1 MKTIVVLGAGYAGLK
16 TVIALQKKLH
26 KEVKIILV
34 DQNPYHYET
43 MRLYEVASGSYPYTR
58 MSYQLSDVL
67 DKDMTEL
74 IVDRV
79 EKINIK
85 EKNVELKNH
94 APLSYDYLVVG
105 LGWVLNDMGI
115 QGAKENALPMS
126 NVKEAQAIR
135 DHIYAE
141 MKAYREDKDKKHLS
155 IVICGAGFQAIEL
168 AGALAEARP
177 RFAKMAGADAKD
189 ITIKMLD
196 GSPVLLPM
204 FQGKLLDYALG
215 LVKKNSIEIINPAFV
230 QGVSDHSVS
239 YKTKDSDEIKEI
251 QAGTRIWMMGFS
263 GSPVIEASGFK
274 NRRGRVMVSD
284 HLTAPESDDIYL
296 LGDVSSVMVPG
307 KKWPW
312 PNTAQ
317 MALSM
322 ANYAAKDIRSRINGQ
337 ARPSKY
343 VYHDL
348 GVVVAVGETKAAG
361 KAMGHGYKGYMASAL
376 KKIII
381 DKSLMET
388 GGLKETLSVGRFDLY
403 H

>member
-67 DKDMTEL
+67 
-74 IVDRV
+74 
-79 EKINIK
+79 
-85 EKNVELKNH
+85 
-94 APLSYDYLVVG
+94 
-105 LGWVLNDMGI
+105 
-115 QGAKENALPMS
+115 
-126 NVKEAQAIR
+126 
-135 DHIYAE
+135 
-141 MKAYREDKDKKHLS
+141 DKDKKHLS

-239 YKTKDSDEIKEI
+239 YKMKDSDEIKEI
-251 QAGTRIWMMGFS
+251 PAGTRIWMMGFS

>member
-239 YKTKDSDEIKEI
+239 YKMKDSNEIKEI
-251 QAGTRIWMMGFS
+251 LAGTRIWMMGFS

>member
-94 APLSYDYLVVG
+94 APLSYD
-105 LGWVLNDMGI
+105 
-115 QGAKENALPMS
+115 
-126 NVKEAQAIR
+126 
-135 DHIYAE
+135 IYAE

-239 YKTKDSDEIKEI
+239 YKMKDSDEIKEI
-251 QAGTRIWMMGFS
+251 PAGTRIWMMGFS

>member
-58 MSYQLSDVL
+58 ISYQLSDVL

-239 YKTKDSDEIKEI
+239 YKMKDSDEIKEI
-251 QAGTRIWMMGFS
+251 PAGTRIWMMGFS

-274 NRRGRVMVSD
+274 NHRGRVMVSD

-296 LGDVSSVMVPG
+296 LGDVSNVMVPG

-322 ANYAAKDIRSRINGQ
+322 ANYAVKDIRSRINGQ

>member
-115 QGAKENALPMS
+115 QGAKENALSMS

-239 YKTKDSDEIKEI
+239 YKMKDSDEIKGI
-251 QAGTRIWMMGFS
+251 PAGTRIWMMGFS

>member
-105 LGWVLNDMGI
+105 LG
-115 QGAKENALPMS
+115 
-126 NVKEAQAIR
+126 
-135 DHIYAE
+135 
-141 MKAYREDKDKKHLS
+141 
-155 IVICGAGFQAIEL
+155 
-168 AGALAEARP
+168 EARP

-239 YKTKDSDEIKEI
+239 YKMKDSDEIKEI
-251 QAGTRIWMMGFS
+251 PAGTRIWMMGFS

-296 LGDVSSVMVPG
+296 LGDVSNVMVPG

-322 ANYAAKDIRSRINGQ
+322 ANYAVKDIRSRINGQ